1 MMKSLYYVFIFI
13 SLSLGLISFVAGNN
27 YILSIIISGISL
39 IFFIF
44 LIIPKLNK
52 YQEKINKYRSLHTFI
67 NSFIMSISITESI
80 DIAYLNAKNSV
91 LTYTDIPSDLNQY
104 ELNELYPFNTYKLF
118 IDVLRMWEEE
128 GGDILKQSEYL
139 LKYSSRLLD
148 FINNS
153 KRYSQKTLVDFIALW
168 VVSLSILIF
177 IRFALKDFYGRMVEN
192 IIYLVGIGVVILI
205 LLFSVFFFTQRA
217 TSIDLN
223 MVKDYE

>member
-52 YQEKINKYRSLHTFI
+52 YQEKISKYRSLHTFI

-104 ELNELYPFNTYKLF
+104 ELNDLYPFNTYKLF

-148 FINNS
+148 LINNN
-153 KRYSQKTLVDFIALW
+153 KRYSQKTLVDFIVLW